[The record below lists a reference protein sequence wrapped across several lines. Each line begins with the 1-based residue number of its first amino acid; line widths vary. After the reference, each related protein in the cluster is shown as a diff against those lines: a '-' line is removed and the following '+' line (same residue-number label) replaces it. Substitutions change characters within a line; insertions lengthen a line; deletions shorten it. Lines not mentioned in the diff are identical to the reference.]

1 MPLSAKYSW
10 NSASYSLNRLQLLG
24 YQQDYRFITQK
35 MQLQKVFSLA
45 LLTIGHDRLLLT
57 EISTQLHS
65 MNEFRHLLVV
75 VHKTVDLHGIVTIS
89 DNSAIFRNIPQ
100 YSAKLQQIHALHGIG
115 HNSRQKA
122 INR

>member
-100 YSAKLQQIHALHGIG
+100 YSAIF
-115 HNSRQKA
+115 R
-122 INR
+122 